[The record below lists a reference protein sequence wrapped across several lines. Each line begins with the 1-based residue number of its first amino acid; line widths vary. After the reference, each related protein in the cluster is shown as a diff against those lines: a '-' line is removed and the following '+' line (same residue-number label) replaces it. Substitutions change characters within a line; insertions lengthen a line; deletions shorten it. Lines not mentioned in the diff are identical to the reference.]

1 MTVEQFNKAKK
12 IIDKIETINQKLNI
26 LRSVKANLSKEANA
40 YIEFNLTSYLN
51 EKLYENS
58 YECMYEIVKQIE
70 SIYKTKKEILEKELK
85 EI

>member
-26 LRSVKANLSKEANA
+26 LRSVKANLNREANV

-51 EKLYENS
+51 ERLYENS
-58 YECMYEIVKQIE
+58 YECIYEIFKQIE
-70 SIYKTKKEILEKELK
+70 SLYKTKKEILEKELK